1 MASIREEGKEE
12 VDGTHNDGKNASL
25 ASKQAWNQLRLL
37 CSGERGRIRHTIKI
51 KSRYRPQKVPL
62 HWWIPAAATP

>member
-25 ASKQAWNQLRLL
+25 ASKQAWIQLRLL
-37 CSGERGRIRHTIKI
+37 CSVERGRIRHTIKI
-51 KSRYRPQKVPL
+51 KN
-62 HWWIPAAATP
+62 